1 MEQSKETLLIV
12 DDSRLQRAVLN
23 KIFSP
28 AFNILEV
35 SSGEECLQMIK
46 DKKNM
51 IDLVLLDLV
60 MQGMDGFD
68 VLKHRQEMPE
78 FKQIPVVVL
87 TTTDT
92 PEVQTK
98 AFELGASDFISKPTE
113 PAIARHRIDNILK
126 TNRRLNHILQKQ
138 EALRIKSEVD
148 EMTHLL
154 NKATAEHAISHILLS
169 TPEELHA
176 LFAIDIDNF
185 KAVNDIFGH
194 KMGDHT
200 ISVVAGILASHFSGS
215 DIIGRIGGDEFVAF
229 MRDIASRQAVYEKA
243 QELLDAILDKEAL
256 SIPENVTISIGI
268 AFTEPYETSYT
279 TLFQKPDTAMKNI
292 LLYTHSRNV
301 ASTLKFAYSYP
312 DRLIKVSSVT
322 EIRYAIMDKNNHVP
336 AVFIDVSETGDD
348 GRQLWDELS
357 HESWASSTPIIAIC
371 KEGNLTQIRNAILSD
386 LINDLIFEPIDVE
399 SIKRRIKKHQTL

>member
-169 TPEELHA
+169 
-176 LFAIDIDNF
+176 
-185 KAVNDIFGH
+185 
-194 KMGDHT
+194 
-200 ISVVAGILASHFSGS
+200 
-215 DIIGRIGGDEFVAF
+215 
-229 MRDIASRQAVYEKA
+229 
-243 QELLDAILDKEAL
+243 L
-256 SIPENVTISIGI
+256 S
-268 AFTEPYETSYT
+268 
-279 TLFQKPDTAMKNI
+279 
-292 LLYTHSRNV
+292 
-301 ASTLKFAYSYP
+301 
-312 DRLIKVSSVT
+312 LIH
-322 EIRYAIMDKNNHVP
+322 I
-336 AVFIDVSETGDD
+336 
-348 GRQLWDELS
+348 
-357 HESWASSTPIIAIC
+357 
-371 KEGNLTQIRNAILSD
+371 
-386 LINDLIFEPIDVE
+386 
-399 SIKRRIKKHQTL
+399 

>member
-23 KIFSP
+23 EIFSP

-98 AFELGASDFISKPTE
+98 AFELGASDFLSKPTE

-279 TLFQKPDTAMKNI
+279 TLFQKADTAMKNI

-357 HESWASSTPIIAIC
+357 LESWASSTPIIAIC

>member
-23 KIFSP
+23 EIFSP

-87 TTTDT
+87 TTTD
-92 PEVQTK
+92 
-98 AFELGASDFISKPTE
+98 
-113 PAIARHRIDNILK
+113 
-126 TNRRLNHILQKQ
+126 
-138 EALRIKSEVD
+138 
-148 EMTHLL
+148 
-154 NKATAEHAISHILLS
+154 

-279 TLFQKPDTAMKNI
+279 TLFQKADTALGNSKKSGKQCFSEYGVSAQKPDTAMKNI